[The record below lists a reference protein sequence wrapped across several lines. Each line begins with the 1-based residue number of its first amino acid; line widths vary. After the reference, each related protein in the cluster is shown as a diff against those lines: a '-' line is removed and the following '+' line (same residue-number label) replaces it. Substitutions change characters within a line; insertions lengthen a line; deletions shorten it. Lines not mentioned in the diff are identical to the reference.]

1 MSNKKS
7 NEELE
12 DENKRKKRI
21 IIILIIIIIILL
33 LLLFFLGFRVGKIGY
48 SNECATPVF
57 GEKVKTI
64 RVSDKKQEID
74 ENTSLDIFSNIKFD
88 NKKIIAPGSFGSYD
102 FMVKNTG
109 SSKLSYNI
117 EFKDIMDNPVNM
129 KYRLKIDNV
138 YIKGNENEY
147 VTINE
152 LNTKNIKVMENSN
165 NVFTLEWLWEHD
177 NNNDTY
183 TGSMKDTQYYTLN
196 INVSLSDE
204 E

>member
-12 DENKRKKRI
+12 DENKRKKRT

-48 SNECATPVF
+48 SNECAVPVF
-57 GEKVKTI
+57 GEKIKSI
-64 RVSDKKQEID
+64 KVSDNKQEID
-74 ENTSLDIFSNIKFD
+74 KNTPLDIFSNVKFD
-88 NKKIIAPGSFGSYD
+88 NKKIIAPGSYGSYD
-102 FMVKNTG
+102 FMIKNTG
-109 SSKLSYNI
+109 LSKLSYDI

-138 YIKGNENEY
+138 YIKGNEKEY
-147 VTINE
+147 VTLDE

-177 NNNDTY
+177 DYNDTY
-183 TGSMKDTQYYTLN
+183 TGSLKDNQYYTLN
-196 INVSLSDE
+196 VYVTLSDE